1 MVTRKNNQLLAEM
14 YNKQSIF
21 ICKIDSRT
29 LVATDII
36 GLGRTETDICSASDY
51 TSRRSS
57 TIKTGTSL
65 DVLAYLW

>member
-1 MVTRKNNQLLAEM
+1 MVTRKNNQLLTEM

-21 ICKIDSRT
+21 IWKIDSRT

-57 TIKTGTSL
+57 TIKAGTSL

>member
-1 MVTRKNNQLLAEM
+1 MATRKNDHLLVEM
-14 YNKQSIF
+14 FNKQAIF

-36 GLGRTETDICSASDY
+36 GLGRPETDICSASDY

-57 TIKTGTSL
+57 TIKRGTSL
-65 DVLAYLW
+65 DALAHLW